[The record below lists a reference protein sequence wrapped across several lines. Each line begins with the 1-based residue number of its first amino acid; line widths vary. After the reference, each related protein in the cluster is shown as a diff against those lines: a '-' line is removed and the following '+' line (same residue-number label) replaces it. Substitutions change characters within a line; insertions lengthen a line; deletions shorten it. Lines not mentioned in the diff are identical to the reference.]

1 VITAFA
7 CSSEEFEPSNTG
19 GAAGSGGT
27 GGTGGTSGTGGSGGS
42 SGSGGASGTGG
53 ASGGGGSGGDAA
65 TCDTTKSPGEESC
78 LVDDQHAVFVNGLAA
93 TTGTGTKASPY
104 KTIGEAIKAAGS
116 KLILVC
122 DTTYDERLTVT
133 SGVKLYGGFACSDW
147 SYETGKR
154 AVVKPTGKGTA
165 LEVTGVSA
173 SVLIE
178 DMELASADASA
189 AGESSVAA
197 AIATSSDVKL
207 RRVKLVA
214 GKGAAGAAGVV
225 SPYTYPAQ
233 SALNGGTASGLA
245 GGAVKSCACPAGDQ
259 SIGGA
264 GGSAPP
270 ATKGNDGFPA
280 LGGGQGGNPGSCG
293 GGATGKDGS
302 PATPPTPA
310 AGASTL
316 GTLTGTTWSPSK
328 APNASPGGPG
338 QGGGGGASSASGG
351 GGGGGCGGCGGAG
364 GPGGGGGGASIALV
378 AVDSTVSLDAG
389 SELVTADAGDGGSG
403 AAGQAGQTDV
413 GFGGNPGAGG
423 CMGGAG
429 GKGADGGAGG
439 GGAGGISVAAVWKGT
454 QPTIDGSAKIT
465 LGKKGNKGAG
475 GKAGSNDGIDGVAQN
490 AFEVK

>member
-1 VITAFA
+1 
-7 CSSEEFEPSNTG
+7 S
-19 GAAGSGGT
+19 
-27 GGTGGTSGTGGSGGS
+27 GTGGTSGTGGA
-42 SGSGGASGTGG
+42 SGS
-53 ASGGGGSGGDAA
+53 GGSGGDAS
-65 TCDTTKSPGEESC
+65 TCDTSKSPAEEAC
-78 LVDDQHAVFVNGLAA
+78 LVDDQHAVFVNGTVS

-104 KTIGEAIKAAGS
+104 KTIGEAVKAAGT
-116 KLILVC
+116 KLIVVC
-122 DTTYDERLTVT
+122 DTTYDEQLTLT
-133 SGVKLYGGFACSDW
+133 SGVKLFGGFACSDW

-154 AVVKPTGKGTA
+154 ASVKPKKGVA
-165 LEVTGVSA
+165 LDITGVSA
-173 SVLIE
+173 TVVIE
-178 DMELASADASA
+178 DLELASADASA

-197 AIATSSDVKL
+197 TIATSSDVKL

-214 GKGAAGAAGVV
+214 GKGQAGANGALAAF
-225 SPYTYPAQ
+225 TYPAQ
-233 SALNGGTASGLA
+233 SALNGNSASGLA
-245 GGAVKSCACPAGDQ
+245 GGAVKQCACPAGNN

-264 GGSAPP
+264 GASGPTPKA
-270 ATKGNDGFPA
+270 GDDGFPA
-280 LGGGQGGNPGSCG
+280 LGAGQGGVPGSCSVG
-293 GGATGKDGS
+293 LGKDGAPAS
-302 PATPPTPA
+302 PAAPA

-378 AVDSTVSLDAG
+378 AVDSTVSMDAG
-389 SELVTADAGDGGSG
+389 SELVTSDAGNGGSG
-403 AAGQAGQTDV
+403 AAGQAGQTDI
-413 GFGGNPGAGG
+413 GFAGNPGAGG

-439 GGAGGISVAAVWKGT
+439 GGAGGISVAAVWKDT

-465 LGKKGNKGAG
+465 LGKKGNKGPG
-475 GKAGSNDGIDGVAQN
+475 GKAGSNDGIDGVAQS